1 MTGQPLN
8 FLNNYNPLPS
18 HKLKFLPLKLVNF
31 AGPAHKFCFQI
42 VQWGVGGWGG
52 GLGWG
57 GEGVKHCPL
66 LLSSALLFSIQ

>member
-42 VQWGVGGWGG
+42 VQWGVGGGVGVWD
-52 GLGWG
+52 G
-57 GEGVKHCPL
+57 GERG
-66 LLSSALLFSIQ
+66 